1 MKVLN
6 NSPSPKFQ
14 KAWLWHVEVHTRGQ
28 KGLAKQISPAIKA
41 YSTWSEKSWM
51 PKVCK
56 FTKAM
61 QDTGM
66 VPGQAL
72 AGENIVLDPPTKHS

>member
-1 MKVLN
+1 MGQMGFKVLN
-6 NSPSPKFQ
+6 NSPFPKLH
-14 KAWLWHVEVHTRGQ
+14 KAWLWYVEVHTRGQ
-28 KGLAKQISPAIKA
+28 KGLAKQTSPAIKA
-41 YSTWSEKSWM
+41 YSTWVGKSCV

-66 VPGQAL
+66 VPGQEL
-72 AGENIVLDPPTKHS
+72 AGEDRFF